1 MNDGAAQR
9 IRRALGKAK
18 KRTAKTVA
26 AAKPQPDR
34 RTETVRKIDGF
45 TAPTPRPAFPDLRAA
60 VAAGER
66 IAAGLAW
73 EWQQTR
79 IDATTWTSV
88 LQPGAVDV
96 VLVEMVGSAAAGW
109 GSDTSLSE
117 LLSWTSDH
125 DVPVVAW
132 VTAGAADPE
141 AAKRWIEATHT
152 VFLDDGEQ
160 LEAWRSCWPDARIE
174 VLAPAAQPRLHN
186 PVIGGA
192 AIRRDEL
199 AAVLYNGRF
208 DGEDKLAELDN
219 TRVDLW
225 PADADASAAVE
236 RSPLKASLVP
246 GRRRLPVA
254 NPALS
259 RYRVLAE
266 LGQGSGPSWHAVEAG
281 ACQTPV
287 VVEQGALDRIPADL
301 RDYVAAAED
310 ADAIRPDVAAR
321 VWQGELRDREGVRL
335 AREVHARHTFG
346 RRVET
351 IAGAVGLDTRRPSR
365 TVSAVVP
372 TNRVHELDNVFA
384 NLGRQAH
391 RDVELILVLHG
402 LSVPDAKARAVDAG
416 IENVQVIEADSA
428 LTLGAC
434 MNLGVDAA
442 GGQFI
447 AKMDDDNFYGK
458 HYLTDLVAAFDYTD
472 AGITGKWAHYVWLR
486 STGAVLLRTPKAEHR
501 YERLVQGGSIVLR
514 ADVARELRFGD
525 HLPRGVDTDI
535 LNRAKAAGIK
545 TYSADRFNY
554 VSVRGADRHAHTW
567 TIADTALMNRA
578 GTLVFYGDPR
588 EHVSV

>member
-1 MNDGAAQR
+1 MNDGVGQR
-9 IRRALGKAK
+9 VRQVLGKAR
-18 KRTAKTVA
+18 KRTARTVA
-26 AAKPQPDR
+26 AAKSQPDR

-45 TAPTPRPAFPDLRAA
+45 KTPTPKAALPLRAA
-60 VAAGER
+60 VVAGER

-79 IDATTWTSV
+79 IDATTWQTA

-109 GSDTSLSE
+109 GSDASLPDLFAWAGE
-117 LLSWTSDH
+117 HT
-125 DVPVVAW
+125 VPVVAW
-132 VTAGAADPE
+132 VTAGSTDPD
-141 AAKRWIEATHT
+141 AAKGWVDAVHT
-152 VFLDDGEQ
+152 VFLDDAEQ
-160 LEAWRSCWPDARIE
+160 LDAWRSRWPDARID
-174 VLAPAAQPRLHN
+174 VLAPAAQPRVHN

-192 AIRRDEL
+192 AIRREEL
-199 AAVLYNGRF
+199 VAVLYHGRF

-236 RSPLKASLVP
+236 RSPLKASVVP
-246 GRRRLPVA
+246 GHRRLPVG

-259 RYRVLAE
+259 RYRVLGE
-266 LGQGSGPSWHAVEAG
+266 LGPAAGPSWHAVEAG

-287 VVEQGALDRIPADL
+287 VVEHNNVHRIAADL
-301 RDYVAAAED
+301 REHVAVAED
-310 ADAIRPDVAAR
+310 ADAVRPDVAAR

-335 AREVHARHTFG
+335 AREIHARHTFG
-346 RRVET
+346 RRVDT
-351 IAGAVGLDTRRPSR
+351 IAGAVGLDAARPSR

-372 TNRVHELDNVFA
+372 TNRAHELDNVFA

-402 LSVPDAKARAVDAG
+402 LSVPDAKARAADAG
-416 IENVQVIEADSA
+416 IENMQVIEADSS

-442 GGQFI
+442 NGQFI
-447 AKMDDDNFYGK
+447 AKMDDDNFYGE

-486 STGAVLLRTPKAEHR
+486 SMGAVLVRTPKAEHR

-535 LNRAKAAGIK
+535 LNRAKAAGIR

-567 TIADTALMNRA
+567 NIADTALMNRA
-578 GTLVFYGDPR
+578 GRLVFYGDPR